1 MQHVPNLYGYIYY
14 SIINFIPGIL
24 LSKDESSG
32 TAWLYNRTT
41 VPLFV
46 CSPTFDN
53 APSGD
58 SPSPHISVVKVPP
71 GYSVAFFDYEKSRR
85 MARRMAGS
93 RHSSEGPFD
102 PFSVHVSF
110 YKGFGTSE
118 GVRYKRSEVL
128 QCPCW
133 LRILMAEEDDFRNR

>member
-1 MQHVPNLYGYIYY
+1 M
-14 SIINFIPGIL
+14 
-24 LSKDESSG
+24 SKDESSG

-46 CSPTFDN
+46 CSPTFD
-53 APSGD
+53 APNSA
-58 SPSPHISVVKVPP
+58 HINVVKVPP
-71 GYSVAFFDYEKSRR
+71 GFSVAFFDYEKSRR
-85 MARRMAGS
+85 VARRMAG
-93 RHSSEGPFD
+93 RNSEGPFD

-110 YKGFGTSE
+110 YKGFGSN
-118 GVRYKRSEVL
+118 YKRTEVL

>member
-1 MQHVPNLYGYIYY
+1 M
-14 SIINFIPGIL
+14 
-24 LSKDESSG
+24 LSKDESTR

-53 APSGD
+53 AHAPD

-85 MARRMAGS
+85 DELVRDTTRM
-93 RHSSEGPFD
+93 PFD

-110 YKGFGTSE
+110 YKGFGTN
-118 GVRYKRSEVL
+118 YKRTEVL

-133 LRILMAEEDDFRNR
+133 LRIQMAEEEDDFRNR

>member
-1 MQHVPNLYGYIYY
+1 M
-14 SIINFIPGIL
+14 
-24 LSKDESSG
+24 SKDESSG
-32 TAWLYNRTT
+32 TAWLYNRTA

-46 CSPTFDN
+46 CSPTFDVPN
-53 APSGD
+53 
-58 SPSPHISVVKVPP
+58 SPHINVVKVPP

-85 MARRMAGS
+85 DELLRDSTRRENS
-93 RHSSEGPFD
+93 LFD

-118 GVRYKRSEVL
+118 GVRYKWSEVL

>member
-1 MQHVPNLYGYIYY
+1 MLNITHFP
-14 SIINFIPGIL
+14 SGIL

-53 APSGD
+53 AHAPSD
-58 SPSPHISVVKVPP
+58 SPSQSHISVVKVPP

-85 MARRMAGS
+85 GMARRTAVRNS
-93 RHSSEGPFD
+93 AEGPFD

-110 YKGFGTSE
+110 YKGFGS
-118 GVRYKRSEVL
+118 GYRRGEVL

>member
-1 MQHVPNLYGYIYY
+1 M
-14 SIINFIPGIL
+14 
-24 LSKDESSG
+24 LSKDESTG

-46 CSPTFDN
+46 CSPTFD
-53 APSGD
+53 APN
-58 SPSPHISVVKVPP
+58 SPHINVVKVPP
-71 GYSVAFFDYEKSRR
+71 GFSVAFFDYEKSRR
-85 MARRMAGS
+85 DQLARESNA
-93 RHSSEGPFD
+93 RHGVPFD

-110 YKGFGTSE
+110 YKGFGSN
-118 GVRYKRSEVL
+118 YKRSEVL

>member
-1 MQHVPNLYGYIYY
+1 MILG
-14 SIINFIPGIL
+14 SIFRYLAYLIHFPSGIL

-46 CSPTFDN
+46 CSPTFDDAH
-53 APSGD
+53 APSD
-58 SPSPHISVVKVPP
+58 SPSSAHISVVKVPP

-85 MARRMAGS
+85 VARRMAG
-93 RHSSEGPFD
+93 RNSEGPFD

-110 YKGFGTSE
+110 YKGFGSN
-118 GVRYKRSEVL
+118 YKRSEVL